1 MRMKIAGHRV
11 EGLRTTFAVLILLV
25 LTSLGSPAMA
35 RAQAPEDV
43 KDSSA
48 SGALLEIL
56 VSACRANEIQFANS
70 LAGENPAAFRALSL
84 DQRTK
89 VIKRISLSDTAGK
102 PLRSTGKDGL
112 PVFRCQSE
120 TGTVEYRLGIPRT
133 HENLAFIPVT
143 VMDDT
148 SADFGLIRETSGWHL
163 LSIGL
168 VMLDIPQLAK
178 QWADQDLAAQEDNA
192 VANLN
197 SLANAIQTYNR
208 AFGKLPES
216 LDQLGPAPKN
226 EISPEL
232 ASLVDANMAAGK
244 KDGYNF
250 RYRIV
255 PDSAGN
261 DTSFELA
268 ATPASYPKTGRR
280 SFFLD
285 GTGKIHGADNEG
297 AVATFEDPLI
307 EGEKSE

>member
-1 MRMKIAGHRV
+1 MTVTTHRIDRIAAK
-11 EGLRTTFAVLILLV
+11 FAALILVCGLAFAP
-25 LTSLGSPAMA
+25 PAHS
-35 RAQAPEDV
+35 QAADEV
-43 KDSSA
+43 KDSSP

-56 VSACRANEIQFANS
+56 VAACRANQEQFANS
-70 LAGENPAAFRALSL
+70 LAGENPAAFRLLSL

-89 VIKRISLSDTAGK
+89 VIKRISLSETAGR
-102 PLRSTGKDGL
+102 PLRSTGKDSL
-112 PVFRCQSE
+112 PVLRCQSE

-143 VMDDT
+143 VENDT
-148 SADFGLIRETSGWHL
+148 AADFGLIRETGGWHL
-163 LSIGL
+163 ISIGL
-168 VMLDIPQLAK
+168 VMLDIPQLAR

-192 VANLN
+192 VANLRG
-197 SLANAIQTYNR
+197 LASAIQTYDR

-226 EISPEL
+226 QISPEL
-232 ASLVDANMAAGK
+232 ASLVDLNMAAGK

-261 DTSFELA
+261 DTAFELA
-268 ATPASYPKTGRR
+268 ATPVSYPKTGRR

-285 GTGKIHGADNEG
+285 GSGKIHGADNEG

-307 EGEKSE
+307 AGEKSE

>member
-1 MRMKIAGHRV
+1 VTVTPHPIDRV
-11 EGLRTTFAVLILLV
+11 AARYAALILV
-25 LTSLGSPAMA
+25 CSFAFAYPA
-35 RAQAPEDV
+35 RSQAPDEV
-43 KDSSA
+43 KDSSP

-56 VSACRANEIQFANS
+56 VAACRANEAQFANS
-70 LAGENPAAFRALSL
+70 LAGENPAAFRALSA

-89 VIKRISLSDTAGK
+89 VIKRISLSDTAGR
-102 PLRSTGKDGL
+102 PLRSTGKDSL
-112 PVFRCQSE
+112 PVLRCQSE

-143 VMDDT
+143 VEDDT
-148 SADFGLIRETSGWHL
+148 AADFGLIRETGGWHL
-163 LSIGL
+163 ISIGL

-178 QWADQDLAAQEDNA
+178 QWADQDLAAEEENA
-192 VANLN
+192 VQNIR
-197 SLANAIQTYNR
+197 SLASAIQTYNR

-226 EISPEL
+226 QISPEL
-232 ASLVDANMAAGK
+232 ASLVDAEMAAAK

-261 DTSFELA
+261 DTAFELA
-268 ATPASYPKTGRR
+268 ATPGSYPKNGRR

-285 GTGKIHGADNEG
+285 GSGKIHGADKQG

-307 EGEKSE
+307 SGEKSE

>member
-1 MRMKIAGHRV
+1 MKRV
-11 EGLRTTFAVLILLV
+11 RNYIGRGVVAALLV
-25 LTSLGSPAMA
+25 CAGSFGSATTT

-43 KDSSA
+43 KDSSP

-56 VSACRANEIQFANS
+56 VSACRANEKQFADS

-112 PVFRCQSE
+112 PVLRCQSA
-120 TGTVEYRLGIPRT
+120 TGTVEYRLGIPRVN
-133 HENLAFIPVT
+133 EGLAFIPVT
-143 VMDDT
+143 VENDT
-148 SADFGLIRETSGWHL
+148 SADFGLLRESSGWRL

-192 VANLN
+192 IANLH
-197 SLANAIQTYNR
+197 SLANAVQTYYR
-208 AFGKLPES
+208 AFGKLPEY

-226 EISPEL
+226 QISPDL

-255 PDSAGN
+255 PNAAGN
-261 DTSFELA
+261 DTAFELA
-268 ATPASYPKTGRR
+268 ATPVSYPKTGRR

-285 GTGKIHGADNEG
+285 SAGKIHGADNTG
-297 AVATFEDPLI
+297 SVATFEDPLI
-307 EGEKSE
+307 EGEKAE

>member
-1 MRMKIAGHRV
+1 MTVLPQPIRRIAA
-11 EGLRTTFAVLILLV
+11 ELAALILV
-25 LTSLGSPAMA
+25 CSLGFASAAPM
-35 RAQAPEDV
+35 QAPDEV
-43 KDSSA
+43 KDSSP

-56 VSACRANEIQFANS
+56 VFACRANETQFADS

-89 VIKRISLSDTAGK
+89 VMKRISLSDTAGR

-112 PVFRCQSE
+112 PVLRCQSDS
-120 TGTVEYRLGIPRT
+120 GTVEYRLGIPRT

-143 VMDDT
+143 VENDT
-148 SADFGLIRETSGWHL
+148 SADFGLIRESGGWRL

-168 VMLDIPQLAK
+168 VMLDIPQLAR

-192 VANLN
+192 VANLH

-208 AFGKLPES
+208 AFGKLPEF

-226 EISPEL
+226 QISPDL

-244 KDGYNF
+244 KDGYLF

-261 DTSFELA
+261 DTAFELA

-285 GTGKIHGADNEG
+285 GNGKIHGADNEG
-297 AVATFEDPLI
+297 AVATIEDPLI
-307 EGEKSE
+307 PGEKSE